1 MFVSKMGLKPIF
13 LVYFLPHI
21 LKFHGT
27 KTIITS
33 NENWEHADF
42 DFMVKIYGLL
52 LKKQS
57 KSWFSQFSPKK

>member
-27 KTIITS
+27 KTILTS
-33 NENWEHADF
+33 KESCENVEF
-42 DFMVKIYGLL
+42 DFMMKLDGKL
-52 LKKQS
+52 
-57 KSWFSQFSPKK
+57 

>member
-57 KSWFSQFSPKK
+57 KSWFFQFSPQK